1 MPKSVRTL
9 QRRCVSVACAAA
21 TVLAV
26 AAPAALTIGAA
37 PALAQPRGHAA
48 PDAESFV
55 ESQANRA
62 LSILG
67 DSGMAVG
74 AKKRAFY
81 DFINQV
87 ADVPR
92 ITDFVLGHY
101 RRSLTAAQYQAFSA
115 AFRDYADSVYEKQLS
130 NYHGEQ
136 LKVTGSAARTAND
149 VVVYSQVVGGQ
160 FKNQPS
166 VVAWRVLR
174 NADGHW
180 RVVDVQAQ
188 GVWLAVVEQ
197 TDFTSTL
204 SNHNGDINVL
214 INQLRGDA
222 ARGATAKAG

>member
-1 MPKSVRTL
+1 MSSSARTARSGL
-9 QRRCVSVACAAA
+9 CVTLAA
-21 TVLAV
+21 VLAFGAV
-26 AAPAALTIGAA
+26 APAAFTLTAT
-37 PALAQPRGHAA
+37 PALAQGRGHAA
-48 PDAESFV
+48 PDAESYV

-67 DSGMAVG
+67 DTGMGVG
-74 AKKRAFY
+74 AKRRAFY
-81 DFINQV
+81 GFINQV

-92 ITDFVLGHY
+92 ITDFVLGRY
-101 RRSLTAAQYQAFSA
+101 RRSLTPAQYQAFSA

-149 VVVYSQVVGGQ
+149 VVVYSQIVGGQ
-160 FKNQPS
+160 FKGQPAM
-166 VVAWRVLR
+166 VAWRVLR
-174 NADGHW
+174 GTGGW

-197 TDFTSTL
+197 SDFTSTL

-214 INQLRGDA
+214 IGQLRMDA
-222 ARGATAKAG
+222 AQGTTAKAS